1 MKENGN
7 SLLVE
12 DKSFIDLLTEENLSK
27 IDIDPRLIDCF
38 KRVTDKLQTYFNANG
53 YTSQRDYKNFLRN
66 IYLKIWTQN

>member
-38 KRVTDKLQTYFNANG
+38 KRVTDKLQTYFNANLIG
-53 YTSQRDYKNFLRN
+53 KKCKFM
-66 IYLKIWTQN
+66 

>member
-27 IDIDPRLIDCF
+27 IDIEFKTNRL
-38 KRVTDKLQTYFNANG
+38 L
-53 YTSQRDYKNFLRN
+53 
-66 IYLKIWTQN
+66 

>member
-38 KRVTDKLQTYFNANG
+38 KRG
-53 YTSQRDYKNFLRN
+53 Y
-66 IYLKIWTQN
+66 